1 MKNKKILTGI
11 LFISLFVLGS
21 CGQNKA
27 TSLENSTKESSS
39 EKKEEH
45 LDYKNQKDWDF
56 ESGNSQ
62 SPINIETSTAKSMID
77 EGEIKINYN
86 DIVIDEVDNG
96 HSIQIDDTGTAII
109 NGRNF
114 DLSQFHFHSK
124 SEHTINSEYF
134 PLEAHFVNKSQ
145 NGRLAVLAVFFKEG
159 QANPAFETILQNIK
173 KGEKTTVSD
182 QINTSQLFPS
192 DFSYYHYL
200 GSLTTPP
207 LIENAEWY
215 VMEHPVEISKEQL
228 ETFNT
233 YYDGNN
239 REIQPL
245 NNRVILKH
253 DTK

>member
-1 MKNKKILTGI
+1 MKNKKVLIGV
-11 LFISLFVLGS
+11 LFISLLVLGS
-21 CGQNKA
+21 CGQQQGA
-27 TSLENSTKESSS
+27 VLDSSTKESSS

-45 LDYKNQKDWDF
+45 LNYKNQKDWDF

-62 SPINIETSTAKSMID
+62 SPINIETRTAEKMID

-173 KGEKTTVSD
+173 KGGKTTVSD
-182 QINTSQLFPS
+182 PINTSQLFPL
-192 DFSYYHYL
+192 F
-200 GSLTTPP
+200 GFTNNATT
-207 LIENAEWY
+207 N
-215 VMEHPVEISKEQL
+215 
-228 ETFNT
+228 
-233 YYDGNN
+233 
-239 REIQPL
+239 
-245 NNRVILKH
+245 
-253 DTK
+253 